1 MIRPALVPP
10 QSPII
15 GLCCQALVSFGPS
28 SIPIK
33 DSLDGFPTQPILRPE
48 RGVRDFRMLARIG
61 DDFFVALAN
70 LFERKGGVSHDL
82 PRCLM
87 IRTSI
92 IAPRGAGSR
101 QGDTHPNSLYS
112 GYVDLEL
119 ARKYP
124 LPSFVL

>member
-1 MIRPALVPP
+1 ML
-10 QSPII
+10 
-15 GLCCQALVSFGPS
+15 GLCCQALVSLGPS

-33 DSLDGFPTQPILRPE
+33 DIPDGFPAQAVFRPE

-101 QGDTHPNSLYS
+101 QSDTHPNHWTVSCPRVYS
-112 GYVDLEL
+112 ERGKFLSAINGGTE
-119 ARKYP
+119 
-124 LPSFVL
+124 